1 MLNQEDKKELIKQ
14 ALDED
19 WGVTGIMELW
29 DALGFSSKQD
39 MSENIIGMQSRVVIP
54 KDKVIFQSDVL
65 RYWLEYQ
72 YAAIDGRIEVAK
84 QVSQD
89 NIFRHWLAI

>member
-1 MLNQEDKKELIKQ
+1 MLSQKDKKELIKQ

-39 MSENIIGMQSRVVIP
+39 MSENIIGMQSKVAIP
-54 KDKVIFQSDVL
+54 QSKIMFQSDIIHD
-65 RYWLEYQ
+65 WLEYQ
-72 YAAIDGRIEVAK
+72 WAAIDGRIEIAK
-84 QVSQD
+84 QVSHD
-89 NIFRHWLAI
+89 NIFRAMLVI